1 MYIYMYIYIY
11 ISKYPF
17 KEGTSTET
25 KTAEELEE
33 HLASN
38 VPRRSSCCNELKTSR
53 CRGDYV
59 NGLV

>member
-1 MYIYMYIYIY
+1 MYIY

-17 KEGTSTET
+17 KEGTSIET